1 MALIPAFIRRRIE
14 HRPNFLKIVDNIGW
28 LFFDK
33 ILRMGVGLLIG
44 VWIARYLGPEQFGL
58 FNFTA
63 ALIGLVGAL
72 AAMGLQG
79 IVVRDIV
86 RDPACREDTL
96 GTAAALQLLGG
107 AVAYSLL
114 LATVFY
120 LRPQDLLSQ
129 LVAAILGSVVLLKA
143 FEVAAYWFESQV
155 QSKYTVWVQNT
166 AFLVFAGI
174 KAVLILTGAS
184 LISFAWATLAE
195 AFAVALAM
203 TLALHRLG
211 MPLSSLRI
219 SYRRCGTLLKASWP
233 LMLSSIAVMIYMKI
247 DQIMIGQMLGNDAV
261 GIYSAAVRISEIW
274 YFIAT
279 AVAASVLPSIL
290 EAKKNNEAQYRQRLQ
305 GLFDLM
311 TWLAVIVALPVTLF
325 ATPLVTMLFGPDYS
339 EAGSV
344 LAIHVWATVFVFLG
358 VAGGNW
364 FLAENQQ
371 LISLQRTALGAAVNV
386 VLNILLIP
394 LLGVVGAAWA
404 TLISYA
410 VAAMLSDAMQHATR
424 DMFMMKL
431 KSFSLLSSFERLTRL
446 KGWIRHAE

>member
-14 HRPNFLKIVDNIGW
+14 HRPNLLKIVDNIGW

-58 FNFTA
+58 LNFTA
-63 ALIGLVGAL
+63 ALIGLFGAL

-86 RDPACREDTL
+86 QNPACREDTL
-96 GTAAALQLLGG
+96 GSAALLQLLGG
-107 AVAYSLL
+107 AAAYTLL

-120 LRPQDLLSQ
+120 LRPQDVLSQ
-129 LVAAILGSVVLLKA
+129 LVAAILGAVVLLKA
-143 FEVAAYWFESQV
+143 FEVAGYWFESQV
-155 QSKYTVWVQNT
+155 QSKYTVWVQNA
-166 AFLVFAGI
+166 AFLIFAGI

-184 LISFAWATLAE
+184 LISFAWAMLAE
-195 AFAVALAM
+195 AFVVALAM
-203 TLALHRLG
+203 TLALNRFG
-211 MPLSSLRI
+211 PPLSSLRI
-219 SYRRCGTLLKASWP
+219 SYRRCCALLKAGWP

-261 GIYSAAVRISEIW
+261 GIYSAAARISEIW

-279 AVAASVLPSIL
+279 AVAASVLPAIL

-305 GLFDLM
+305 ALFDLM
-311 TWLAVIVALPVTLF
+311 TWIAIIVALPVTFF
-325 ATPLVTMLFGPDYS
+325 ATPLVTMLFGADYS
-339 EAGSV
+339 EAGGV

-386 VLNILLIP
+386 LLNIVLIP
-394 LLGVVGAAWA
+394 MLGVVGAAWA

-431 KSFSLLSSFERLTRL
+431 KSFSLLSSFDRLTRS
-446 KGWIRHAE
+446 KGWI

>member
-14 HRPNFLKIVDNIGW
+14 HRPKLLKIVDNIGW

-58 FNFTA
+58 LNFTA
-63 ALIGLVGAL
+63 ALIGLFGAL

-86 RDPACREDTL
+86 QNPACREDTL
-96 GTAAALQLLGG
+96 GSAAVLQLLGG
-107 AVAYSLL
+107 AAAYTLL

-120 LRPQDLLSQ
+120 LRPQDVLSQ
-129 LVAAILGSVVLLKA
+129 LVAAILGAVVLLKA
-143 FEVAAYWFESQV
+143 FEVVGYWFESQV
-155 QSKYTVWVQNT
+155 QSKYTVWVQNA
-166 AFLVFAGI
+166 AFLIFAGI

-184 LISFAWATLAE
+184 LISFAWAMLAE
-195 AFAVALAM
+195 AFVVALAM
-203 TLALHRLG
+203 TLALHRFG
-211 MPLSSLRI
+211 PPLTSLRI
-219 SYRRCGTLLKASWP
+219 SYRRCCTLLKAGWP

-305 GLFDLM
+305 ALFDLM
-311 TWLAVIVALPVTLF
+311 TWIAIIVALPVTFF
-325 ATPLVTMLFGPDYS
+325 ATPLVTMLFGADYS
-339 EAGSV
+339 EAGGV
-344 LAIHVWATVFVFLG
+344 LAIHVWATVFVYLG

-386 VLNILLIP
+386 LLNIVLIP
-394 LLGVVGAAWA
+394 MLGVVGAAWA

-431 KSFSLLSSFERLTRL
+431 KSFSLLSSIDRLTRS
-446 KGWIRHAE
+446 KGWI

>member
-1 MALIPAFIRRRIE
+1 MELIPAFIRSRIA
-14 HRPNFLKIVDNIGW
+14 HRPKLLKIVDNIGW

-58 FNFTA
+58 LNFTA
-63 ALIGLVGAL
+63 ALIGLFGAL
-72 AAMGLQG
+72 AGMGLQG
-79 IVVRDIV
+79 IVVREIV
-86 RDPACREDTL
+86 REPTCREETL

-114 LATVFY
+114 LVTVFY
-120 LRPQDLLSQ
+120 LRPQDVLSQ
-129 LVAAILGSVVLLKA
+129 LVAAILGAMVLLKA
-143 FEVAAYWFESQV
+143 SEVVGYWFESQV
-155 QSKYTVWVQNT
+155 QSKYTVWVQNG
-166 AFLVFAGI
+166 AFLFFAGI
-174 KAVLILTGAS
+174 KVVLIISGAS
-184 LISFAWATLAE
+184 LIYFAWAMLAE
-195 AFAVALAM
+195 AIVVAMAL

-211 MPLSSLRI
+211 PPLYSLRI
-219 SYRRCGTLLKASWP
+219 SYDRCFALLKAGWP

-279 AVAASVLPSIL
+279 AVAASVLPAIL

-305 GLFDLM
+305 ALFDLM
-311 TWLAVIVALPVTLF
+311 TWIAIIVALPVTFF
-325 ATPLVTMLFGPDYS
+325 ATPLVTMLFGAEYS
-339 EAGSV
+339 EAGGV

-371 LISLQRTALGAAVNV
+371 LISLQRTALGAVVNV
-386 VLNILLIP
+386 LLNILLIP
-394 LLGVVGAAWA
+394 MMGVMGAAWA

-410 VAAMLSDAMQHATR
+410 VAAMLSDATQHATR
-424 DMFMMKL
+424 DMFMMKIRSL
-431 KSFSLLSSFERLTRL
+431 NLLSSFRRLTL
-446 KGWIRHAE
+446 SKGWI

>member
-1 MALIPAFIRRRIE
+1 MELIPAFIRSRIA
-14 HRPNFLKIVDNIGW
+14 HRPKLLKIVDNIGW

-58 FNFTA
+58 LNFTA
-63 ALIGLVGAL
+63 ALIALFGAL
-72 AAMGLQG
+72 AGMGLQG
-79 IVVRDIV
+79 IVVREIV
-86 RDPACREDTL
+86 REPTCREDTL

-114 LATVFY
+114 LVTVFY
-120 LRPQDLLSQ
+120 LRPQDVLSQ
-129 LVAAILGSVVLLKA
+129 LVAAILGAMVLLKA
-143 FEVAAYWFESQV
+143 FEVASYWFESQV
-155 QSKYTVWVQNT
+155 QSKYTVWVQNG

-174 KAVLILTGAS
+174 KVLLILTGAS
-184 LISFAWATLAE
+184 LINFAWAMLAE
-195 AFAVALAM
+195 AIVVALAM
-203 TLALHRLG
+203 TLALHRFG
-211 MPLSSLRI
+211 PALSSLRL
-219 SYRRCGTLLKASWP
+219 SYRRCCALLKAGWP

-279 AVAASVLPSIL
+279 AVAASVLPAIL
-290 EAKKNNEAQYRQRLQ
+290 EAKKNNEAQYRERLQ
-305 GLFDLM
+305 ALFDLM
-311 TWLAVIVALPVTLF
+311 TWIAIMVALPVTFF
-325 ATPLVTMLFGPDYS
+325 AKPLVTMLFGAEYS
-339 EAGSV
+339 EAGGV

-371 LISLQRTALGAAVNV
+371 LISLQRTALGAVVNV
-386 VLNILLIP
+386 LLNILLIP
-394 LLGVVGAAWA
+394 TLGVVGAAWA

-410 VAAMLSDAMQHATR
+410 IAAMLSDAMQHTTR
-424 DMFMMKL
+424 NMFKMKL
-431 KSFSLLSSFERLTRL
+431 KSFNLLSSYHRLSVSKDL
-446 KGWIRHAE
+446 I